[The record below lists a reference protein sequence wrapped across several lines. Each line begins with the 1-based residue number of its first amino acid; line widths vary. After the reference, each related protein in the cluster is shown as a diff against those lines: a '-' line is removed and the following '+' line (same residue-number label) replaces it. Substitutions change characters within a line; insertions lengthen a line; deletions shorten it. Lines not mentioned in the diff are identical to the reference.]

1 MDIHK
6 TYNEIT
12 IVSIDKMNQSDKKKI
27 IFSFL
32 KKLLHGNE
40 IGN

>member
-1 MDIHK
+1 MDIK
-6 TYNEIT
+6 TYNEKTYHSI
-12 IVSIDKMNQSDKKKI
+12 IDKLNQPDKKI
-27 IFSFL
+27 VFSFL

>member
-1 MDIHK
+1 MEIK
-6 TYNEIT
+6 THNEIT
-12 IVSIDKMNQSDKKKI
+12 IVSIDKMNQPDKKI

>member
-1 MDIHK
+1 MDIK

-12 IVSIDKMNQSDKKKI
+12 IVSIEKMNQLDKKI

-40 IGN
+40 IGK